1 MSSEHLEL
9 GKRGEDIACRYLKDK
24 GYKIRER
31 NWKLGRNEI
40 DLIAQDGEF
49 IVIVEVKT
57 RTSNI
62 VAEPETSVTR
72 EKQRILV
79 RAANAYI
86 RYFRLSREVR
96 FDIVAILLDG
106 EKEIVKHIPDAFYPM
121 L

>member
-1 MSSEHLEL
+1 MSTERQEL
-9 GKRGEDIACRYLKDK
+9 GKRGEEIACRYLKDK

-40 DLIAQDGEF
+40 DLIAQDGDY

-86 RYFRLSREVR
+86 RYFRIPKEVR

-106 EKEIVKHIPDAFYPM
+106 GNETVKHIPDAFYPM